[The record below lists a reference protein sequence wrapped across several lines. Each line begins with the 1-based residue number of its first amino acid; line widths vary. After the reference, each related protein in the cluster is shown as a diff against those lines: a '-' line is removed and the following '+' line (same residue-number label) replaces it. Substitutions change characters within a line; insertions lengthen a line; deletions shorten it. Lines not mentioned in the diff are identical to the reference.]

1 VAFLRRL
8 SLVLNLCYRERFMTK
23 RVCVGLGLLL
33 LTGASGRVL
42 LGAECGGTVAC
53 QCGDTL
59 DGHYELTADLGPCER
74 DGLRLHKAAVLDC
87 HGHTVT
93 GPDASDTPIGEHQP
107 SYGITLDGTH
117 GGVVRGCKVTGFD
130 YGILLS
136 DARDSQVVGCETFH
150 NGNFKT
156 RVGYGIHLSRSQN
169 NTVQDCVVRDSA
181 DEGIH
186 IGNGSDGNTLIGNQ
200 STGNG
205 RENFYILSAE
215 RNRLSRNRGKG
226 AGSADLYMKHA
237 SRNVIEENGFTDHP
251 VVVRGNATDNL
262 FADNIFGAGLRFE
275 AYGEDRA
282 QVPMHNVVQGGRIR
296 GEQSCVEFVEAHD
309 NQVEGVTLDHC
320 GRVAARSLMAVS
332 NDLVGLDLADV
343 RFDLAGGATLRL
355 LAPVRVEAR
364 TAAGQP
370 VSGARIELR
379 DVSGESHTGPP
390 TDDKGAARCV
400 VPTHRVSAAGLMPL
414 TPVELTVTAEGYAS
428 TQSLLN
434 EPVAPDV
441 TVTLETPAPPA
452 HPHTSSPRTRNRDPS
467 TPISVP
473 QLDDDGVLAP
483 SRSEAYRGSDPDADQ
498 APEEDLEGQVLEG
511 AEALQG
517 DEEPD
522 HGAEDRPQER
532 LQARVR
538 QITLGPEE

>member
-1 VAFLRRL
+1 
-8 SLVLNLCYRERFMTK
+8 
-23 RVCVGLGLLL
+23 
-33 LTGASGRVL
+33 
-42 LGAECGGTVAC
+42 
-53 QCGDTL
+53 
-59 DGHYELTADLGPCER
+59 
-74 DGLRLHKAAVLDC
+74 
-87 HGHTVT
+87 
-93 GPDASDTPIGEHQP
+93 
-107 SYGITLDGTH
+107 
-117 GGVVRGCKVTGFD
+117 VRGCKVTGFD
-130 YGILLS
+130 YGILFS

-237 SRNVIEENGFTDHP
+237 SKNVIEENGFTDHP

-355 LAPVRVEAR
+355 LSPVRVQAR

-400 VPTHRVSAAGLMPL
+400 VPTHRVSAVGLMPL

-434 EPVAPDV
+434 EPVAPDI

-452 HPHTSSPRTRNRDPS
+452 HPHSSSPRTRNRDPS

-473 QLDDDGVLAP
+473 QLHDHGVLAP
-483 SRSEAYRGSDPDADQ
+483 SRSEAYRGSHPDADQ

-517 DEEPD
+517 DEESD

-538 QITLGPEE
+538 QVTLGPEE

>member
-1 VAFLRRL
+1 
-8 SLVLNLCYRERFMTK
+8 MMK
-23 RVCVGLGLLL
+23 RVWVGLGLLL

-59 DGHYELTADLGPCER
+59 DGSYELTADLGPCER
-74 DGLRLHKAAVLDC
+74 DGLRLRKAAVLDC
-87 HGHTVT
+87 HGHIVT
-93 GPDASDTPIGEHQP
+93 GPSASDTPIGEHQP
-107 SYGITLDGTH
+107 SYGITLDGTQR
-117 GGVVRGCKVTGFD
+117 GVVRGCKVTGFD

-136 DARDSQVVGCETFH
+136 DARDSEIVGCETFH

-186 IGNGSDGNTLIGNQ
+186 IGNGSDGNTLVGNQ

-205 RENFYILSAE
+205 RENFYILSAQ
-215 RNRLSRNRGKG
+215 RNRLSRNRAKG

-237 SRNVIEENGFTDHP
+237 SKNVIEENGFTDRP

-275 AYGEDRA
+275 AYGDDHE
-282 QVPMHNVVQGGRIR
+282 QVPLHNVVQGGRIR

-320 GRVAARSLMAVS
+320 GRVAARSLMPAS
-332 NDLVGLDLADV
+332 NDLVGLDLANV
-343 RFDLAGGATLRL
+343 RLDLAGGATLRL
-355 LAPVRVEAR
+355 LSPVRVEAR
-364 TAAGQP
+364 TAAGEP
-370 VSGARIELR
+370 ISGARIQLK

-390 TDDKGAARCV
+390 TDDRGAARCV
-400 VPTHRVSAAGLMPL
+400 VPTHRVSSSGLMPL
-414 TPVELTVTAEGYAS
+414 TPVELTVTAEGFAS
-428 TQSLLN
+428 TQSFIR
-434 EPVAPDV
+434 EPIAPDV
-441 TVTLETPAPPA
+441 TVTLEAPAPA
-452 HPHTSSPRTRNRDPS
+452 HPRTTSPRTRHRDPS

-473 QLDDDGVLAP
+473 ELHDDGVLAP
-483 SRSEAYRGSDPDADQ
+483 ARTEAYRGPDPDADQ

-517 DEEPD
+517 DEEAH
-522 HGAEDRPQER
+522 HGAEDRPEER
-532 LQARVR
+532 LQARIR